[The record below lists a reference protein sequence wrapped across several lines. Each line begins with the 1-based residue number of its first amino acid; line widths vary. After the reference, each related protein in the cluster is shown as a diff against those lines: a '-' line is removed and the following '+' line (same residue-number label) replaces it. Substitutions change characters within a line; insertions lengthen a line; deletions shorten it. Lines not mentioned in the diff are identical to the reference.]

1 MMLGVREDGGY
12 GITSRPERDLL
23 NGFLYTYIFISEQG
37 GGEPRECASL
47 QLIRD
52 DYTKRKYNACATQHL
67 TLFVQ
72 SVRFSALIKCANTV
86 VPGALVLVIFCAP
99 AIVMMYIYTY

>member
-47 QLIRD
+47 QLIRM
-52 DYTKRKYNACATQHL
+52 TIRKESIMRAPH
-67 TLFVQ
+67 
-72 SVRFSALIKCANTV
+72 SISPFSNNRSGPPL
-86 VPGALVLVIFCAP
+86 
-99 AIVMMYIYTY
+99 